1 MRKIFIQFYL
11 LVVLIIIA
19 SCSNENIIDA
29 ERNAIKQVD
38 PNALSENEVI
48 SIVESFQ
55 KSIKSKTD
63 TRGEITENPIFA
75 ISEKYLISSRNSE
88 ITRSLPNDVKALV
101 YEVEIRNRYEQGKA
115 IVSGDRRFPKVLA
128 YIPSYNDSIFATQ
141 IGKRYDSNVE
151 ECIIRRNSQ

>member
-88 ITRSLPNDVKALV
+88 ITRSLPNDVKGFSL
-101 YEVEIRNRYEQGKA
+101 
-115 IVSGDRRFPKVLA
+115 
-128 YIPSYNDSIFATQ
+128 
-141 IGKRYDSNVE
+141 
-151 ECIIRRNSQ
+151 